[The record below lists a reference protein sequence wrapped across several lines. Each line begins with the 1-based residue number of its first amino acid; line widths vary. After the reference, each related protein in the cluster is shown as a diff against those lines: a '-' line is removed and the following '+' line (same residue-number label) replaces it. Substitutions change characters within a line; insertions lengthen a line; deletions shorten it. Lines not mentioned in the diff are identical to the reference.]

1 MITVNTKLGKFIISK
16 NTTLEEVLKMEKID
30 FLYPVTL
37 GLVNNNLRELSYLLK
52 EDSYIEWID
61 ITDPDGRRTYMRSLT
76 FLFIRALEEILPS
89 AATKIQHSLS
99 NGFFCEVNY
108 DKKIDI
114 QDVHKIENRMREFI
128 DSNEK
133 IIRFDVSKEEAIEIY
148 KKQNREGKADL
159 LKYKKASSVHLYRS
173 GWLEDYFYG
182 YMVPSTAILHTFSL
196 KMYNGGIVLLGPDVK
211 EPNKVSQFIHQP
223 KLFKI
228 YKEAKTWA
236 KIINL
241 PNTASLNELVEN
253 QKYPEIIRL
262 AEAYHEKK
270 ICEIADMIK
279 KDAEKGKI
287 ILIAGPSSSGLWL
300 MGFHLCHFQ

>member
-108 DKKIDI
+108 DKKNILLFS
-114 QDVHKIENRMREFI
+114 MFI
-128 DSNEK
+128 DYNTWYYSNT
-133 IIRFDVSKEEAIEIY
+133 
-148 KKQNREGKADL
+148 
-159 LKYKKASSVHLYRS
+159 SSTPMAR
-173 GWLEDYFYG
+173 
-182 YMVPSTAILHTFSL
+182 
-196 KMYNGGIVLLGPDVK
+196 
-211 EPNKVSQFIHQP
+211 
-223 KLFKI
+223 
-228 YKEAKTWA
+228 
-236 KIINL
+236 
-241 PNTASLNELVEN
+241 
-253 QKYPEIIRL
+253 
-262 AEAYHEKK
+262 
-270 ICEIADMIK
+270 
-279 KDAEKGKI
+279 
-287 ILIAGPSSSGLWL
+287 
-300 MGFHLCHFQ
+300 